1 MGEADERSPL
11 TDKSLIKVVLA
22 NLNFK
27 RRNGSGSERIEGW
40 EIGDF
45 KFFRYSPLS
54 FVNCALKKPTSIKGG
69 EEDFIPFHIDQRFVS
84 HREDPHECFFGGG
97 EDHNYELKHT
107 LPTPWY
113 GQYLTHT
120 LNHNTK
126 TVAAMDSCF
135 VLVRIH
141 QHSITSTV
149 SLTITDPASTT
160 KASAKHSFVHMCMV
174 AVGRE
179 PQAVCTL
186 RSWAYPP
193 NWEGGGVNNRG
204 SF

>member
-27 RRNGSGSERIEGW
+27 RRNGLGSERIEGW

-45 KFFRYSPLS
+45 KFFPYSPLS

-84 HREDPHECFFGGG
+84 HREDPHKYSGFGEGGGG

-107 LPTPWY
+107 LPTPRY
-113 GQYLTHT
+113 GQYLTHA

-126 TVAAMDSCF
+126 TVAAMNTCF
-135 VLVRIH
+135 VFVSQRGIA
-141 QHSITSTV
+141 STV
-149 SLTITDPASTT
+149 SLTITDPASST
-160 KASAKHSFVHMCMV
+160 KASANHSFKRRTC
-174 AVGRE
+174 A
-179 PQAVCTL
+179 
-186 RSWAYPP
+186 W
-193 NWEGGGVNNRG
+193 
-204 SF
+204 

>member
-45 KFFRYSPLS
+45 KFFPYSPLS

-84 HREDPHECFFGGG
+84 HREDPHKYSGFGYGGWG

-107 LPTPWY
+107 LPTLRY
-113 GQYLTHT
+113 GQYLTHA

-126 TVAAMDSCF
+126 TVAAMNTCF
-135 VLVRIH
+135 VFVSQRGIA
-141 QHSITSTV
+141 STV
-149 SLTITDPASTT
+149 SLTITDPASST
-160 KASAKHSFVHMCMV
+160 KASANHSFKRRTC
-174 AVGRE
+174 A
-179 PQAVCTL
+179 
-186 RSWAYPP
+186 W
-193 NWEGGGVNNRG
+193 
-204 SF
+204 